1 MADNQSNNVLTKNN
15 MRSGIEFL
23 VSSKLQLFRSL
34 NNICV
39 RARARACNTVEMCGF
54 EEQINKHPI
63 YSNRVGVKNKLLTG
77 SIT

>member
-39 RARARACNTVEMCGF
+39 CVRVRARVT
-54 EEQINKHPI
+54 Q
-63 YSNRVGVKNKLLTG
+63 
-77 SIT
+77 